1 VRTIEYIGTEEN
13 FLNRTSMAWALRSTV
28 DKWDLMK
35 VKNFCK
41 EKDIVNRITWQP
53 TDWKKIVINPTSD
66 RGLIS
71 KIYKELK
78 KVDLRKPNIPIKK

>member
-1 VRTIEYIGTEEN
+1 
-13 FLNRTSMAWALRSTV
+13 MAWALRSTV

-35 VKNFCK
+35 LKNFCK
-41 EKDIVNRITWQP
+41 VQAIVNRTTWQP
-53 TDWKKIVINPTSD
+53 TDWKKIVMNPISD

-78 KVDLRKPNIPIKK
+78 KVDLRKRNNPIKKKNEVQS